1 MSINYKI
8 VKTKV
13 NKETLNESIKNYKE
27 EFTSL
32 EHLKKAMKEVS
43 LANKFRPVHN
53 RIIEYIKNGIQ
64 DNRRMLK
71 DISLNKEYSEVHLK
85 SKKTW
90 TFYPEMVNDEF
101 GITSYDKMNPI
112 ELKIDRKFPIN
123 SKNLLESL
131 REAKKDAI
139 AEIQQFRKT
148 RKELRFIE
156 KEIQISPNI
165 PFKPK
170 YKVYVGGGYG
180 TSSGNNY
187 TIHMVAGEIM
197 RLKEELKLKKVFESK
212 KPLNNEHHVAVEIEF
227 ISKGDKY
234 TLAKLLAKVG
244 VENYVTLKDDGS
256 LRAEEEYKFCHELC
270 VIAPQK
276 EFKDVLRR
284 VINVLDEAGS
294 RVNKTCGLHVHID
307 VRNRNKEQV
316 FANLVNAQDIL
327 YAMNPNSRLTGLDEN
342 GERRTCYSQKVTT
355 TDFDVEMAGTE
366 RYKGIN
372 AKSYSKHKT
381 IEVRI
386 HSGSTNFEKIFNW
399 VCILL
404 AIADKDKVYKTKVSE
419 PELFV
424 KRFDLDDEILA
435 YIKQRIAK
443 FNKDGKH
450 ITVSE
455 VA

>member
-1 MSINYKI
+1 MSIKYTI
-8 VKTKV
+8 VKNKV
-13 NKETLNESIKNYKE
+13 DEEILKNYKRHYLKNLL
-27 EFTSL
+27 SL
-32 EHLKKAMKEVS
+32 KHLTQAMKQ
-43 LANKFRPVHN
+43 LRMANAPGLNKAIDSVTS
-53 RIIEYIKNGIQ
+53 GIQ
-64 DNRRMLK
+64 NCRFNIK
-71 DISLNKEYSEVHLK
+71 DLNLSKEYSEVQLT
-85 SKKTW
+85 SNKTW
-90 TFYPEMVNDEF
+90 KFYNEFVNDEF
-101 GITSYDKMNPI
+101 GITNYNKVNPVEI
-112 ELKIDRKFPIN
+112 TINRKFPLN

-131 REAKKDAI
+131 KEAKAEAI
-139 AEIQQFRKT
+139 AEIREYRRK

-156 KEIQISPNI
+156 KEINIENI
-165 PFKPK
+165 PFKLK

-197 RLKEELKLKKVFESK
+197 RLKEETKLRKVFENK
-212 KPLNNEHHVAVEIEF
+212 TPLNNEHHVAVEIEF

-234 TLAKLLAKVG
+234 VIAKGLAKAG
-244 VENYVTLKDDGS
+244 VENYVTLKNDGS
-256 LRAEEEYKFCHELC
+256 LRAEADYKHCHELC
-270 VIAPQK
+270 VISPQK
-276 EFKDVLRR
+276 EFKEVLQK
-284 VINVLDEAGS
+284 VIKVLDDAGS
-294 RVNKTCGLHVHID
+294 KVNKTCGLHVHID

-316 FANLVNAQDIL
+316 FANLVKAQDIL
-327 YAMNPNSRLTGLDEN
+327 YAMNPNSRLTGISEEGN
-342 GERRTCYSQKVTT
+342 RETCYSQKITT
-355 TDFDVEMAGTE
+355 TDFQAALDQRE
-366 RYKGIN
+366 RYMGIN
-372 AKSYSKHKT
+372 AKAYSKHKT

-404 AIADKDKVYKTKVSE
+404 AIADKDKVYKTTVTD

-424 KRFDLDDEILA
+424 KRFNLDDQILA

>member
-1 MSINYKI
+1 MSIKYKI
-8 VKTKV
+8 VKNKMSEKELKATKTKYE
-13 NKETLNESIKNYKE
+13 KEFN
-27 EFTSL
+27 SL
-32 EHLKKAMKEVS
+32 MLLKKALKEVE
-43 LANKFRPVHN
+43 LASRLCSVNN
-53 RIIEYIKNGIQ
+53 RAVEYIKHGIQ
-64 DNRRMLK
+64 NNRFNMKELN
-71 DISLNKEYSEVHLK
+71 LNKEFSEVELT
-85 SKKTW
+85 SKKSW
-90 TFYPEMVNDEF
+90 TFYPENVSDEF
-101 GITSYDKMNPI
+101 GITRYDKDNPI
-112 ELKIDRKFPIN
+112 NVSISKKFPIN

-139 AEIQQFRKT
+139 AVIQEYRKI
-148 RKELRFIE
+148 RKETRFIE
-156 KEIQISPNI
+156 KEIDIPNI

-180 TSSGNNY
+180 ASSGNNY

-197 RLKEELKLKKVFESK
+197 RLKEELKLKKVFENK
-212 KPLNNEHHVAVEIEF
+212 TPLTNEHHVAVEIEF

-234 TLAKLLAKVG
+234 DIAKKLAKVG
-244 VENYVTLKDDGS
+244 VENYVTLKNDGS
-256 LRAEEEYKFCHELC
+256 LRAEADYKHCHELC
-270 VIAPQK
+270 VISPQK
-276 EFKDVLRR
+276 EFKDVLQR
-284 VINVLDEAGS
+284 VIKVLDEADS

-307 VRNRNKEQV
+307 VRNRDKEQV

-327 YAMNPNSRLTGLDEN
+327 YAMNPNSRLTGITEDGRNE
-342 GERRTCYSQKVTT
+342 TCYSKRVTT
-355 TDFDVEMAGTE
+355 TDFNLELAGTE

-372 AKSYSKHKT
+372 AKSYTKHKT

-404 AIADKDKVYKTKVSE
+404 AIADKDKTYKTKVSD

-424 KRFDLDDEILA
+424 KRFDLDDQILA
-435 YIKQRIAK
+435 YIKQRVAK